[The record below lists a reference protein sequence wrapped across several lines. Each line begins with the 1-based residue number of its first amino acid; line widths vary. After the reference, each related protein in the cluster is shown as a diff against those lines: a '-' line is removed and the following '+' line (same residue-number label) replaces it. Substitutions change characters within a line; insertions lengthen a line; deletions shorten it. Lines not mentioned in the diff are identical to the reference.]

1 MFICGISSPMYIVNF
16 EDKHVLE
23 SFSLEV
29 PKMPWLWVGECVSV
43 HILAY
48 AQQHIE
54 VWLWNCTL
62 QSPRVL

>member
-1 MFICGISSPMYIVNF
+1 MYIVNF

-29 PKMPWLWVGECVSV
+29 PKMPCLWVGKCVSV

-48 AQQHIE
+48 AQLHFHFSLSCIGE
-54 VWLWNCTL
+54 GNGNPL
-62 QSPRVL
+62 